1 MAIGAMIAGKA
12 SFIGP
17 GEGVGSNQIV
27 YTEKYGGGTYTT
39 RVTYGVGGDVDIPRI
54 VIDPLTGEEI
64 GTTLDPPKLPDMISP
79 DGFIVK
85 ADKYQGDAGYSVIG
99 KSPTVWSYQP
109 GSDPLSK
116 GWNEPYKGSGFVG
129 VNPTQYVAGALVVDS
144 KDYVG
149 GLGMP
154 FLEAVVAGTRCYFV
168 GKTACEQAR
177 ELVILEGKGEFYGD
191 NLFYMLSP
199 TTFYIGDYNCHPCDV
214 WCCLAGCAIKGE
226 PPITVRVHKTYWRVW
241 AFTTFI
247 YDIKRDNQK
256 YESVNSNIVV
266 VRSNFLPVPF
276 DVAYIPPGVSH
287 IRYWSKNEIMFC
299 EPDLEPICPW
309 DCGTEYKV
317 GGDDDFFLRDEVP
330 VPDYLKLE
338 VGEF

>member
-1 MAIGAMIAGKA
+1 M
-12 SFIGP
+12 
-17 GEGVGSNQIV
+17 ELL
-27 YTEKYGGGTYTT
+27 
-39 RVTYGVGGDVDIPRI
+39 RI
-54 VIDPLTGEEI
+54 NYESE
-64 GTTLDPPKLPDMISP
+64 
-79 DGFIVK
+79 
-85 ADKYQGDAGYSVIG
+85 Q
-99 KSPTVWSYQP
+99 PTVSARELHEGLEISERFQSWFNRQLQYGFEENTDYVGLFSIVANLVKNLNFKN
-109 GSDPLSK
+109 SNIK
-116 GWNEPYKGSGFVG
+116 G
-129 VNPTQYVAGALVVDS
+129 

-226 PPITVRVHKTYWRVW
+226 PPTPVRVHKTYWRVW

-299 EPDLEPICPW
+299 EPDLEPLCPW